1 MGQLLHS
8 VSQKLRLMLTLTCS
22 MVDMDW
28 DIPATIIPILDM
40 DLATMARGLLM
51 LSLRLKLILTSSTVD
66 ITDLVMP
73 DMVFIILPMVAMLIM
88 ERDLPML
95 SPRPMLTPTFFM
107 VDTMVLDMDTT
118 DIPMLTMA
126 RGLLTPSPRLKLIL
140 TSSMVDITDLVMPAM
155 DFTILPMVVMLT
167 MERDLPMLKPRLIPM
182 CMVDTMDS
190 VDTVVMVDMDLDV
203 VSTLDKQRISSH

>member
-1 MGQLLHS
+1 MG
-8 VSQKLRLMLTLTCS
+8 LTTE
-22 MVDMDW
+22 
-28 DIPATIIPILDM
+28 
-40 DLATMARGLLM
+40 RGLLM
-51 LSLRLKLILTSSTVD
+51 LSQRLMPIPTSCTED
-66 ITDLVMP
+66 TMDL
-73 DMVFIILPMVAMLIM
+73 
-88 ERDLPML
+88 
-95 SPRPMLTPTFFM
+95 
-107 VDTMVLDMDTT
+107 DTMVLDMDTT

-190 VDTVVMVDMDLDV
+190 VDTVVMVDTDLDV
-203 VSTLDKQRISSH
+203 VSTLDKQRISPH

>member
-1 MGQLLHS
+1 
-8 VSQKLRLMLTLTCS
+8 
-22 MVDMDW
+22 
-28 DIPATIIPILDM
+28 M
-40 DLATMARGLLM
+40 DLATM
-51 LSLRLKLILTSSTVD
+51 
-66 ITDLVMP
+66 
-73 DMVFIILPMVAMLIM
+73 
-88 ERDLPML
+88 ERDLPKL
-95 SPRPMLTPTFFM
+95 SPRPMLTPTFSM
-107 VDTMVLDMDTT
+107 VDITDYDTMVLDMDTT
-118 DIPMLTMA
+118 DIHMLTMA

-203 VSTLDKQRISSH
+203 VSTLDKQRISPH

>member
-1 MGQLLHS
+1 MG
-8 VSQKLRLMLTLTCS
+8 
-22 MVDMDW
+22 
-28 DIPATIIPILDM
+28 
-40 DLATMARGLLM
+40 
-51 LSLRLKLILTSSTVD
+51 VD

-95 SPRPMLTPTFFM
+95 SPRLKLTP
-107 VDTMVLDMDTT
+107 
-118 DIPMLTMA
+118 
-126 RGLLTPSPRLKLIL
+126 
-140 TSSMVDITDLVMPAM
+140 TSSMVDIMDLVMPDM

>member
-1 MGQLLHS
+1 MG
-8 VSQKLRLMLTLTCS
+8 
-22 MVDMDW
+22 
-28 DIPATIIPILDM
+28 
-40 DLATMARGLLM
+40 
-51 LSLRLKLILTSSTVD
+51 VD

-95 SPRPMLTPTFFM
+95 
-107 VDTMVLDMDTT
+107 
-118 DIPMLTMA
+118 
-126 RGLLTPSPRLKLIL
+126 SPRLKLIL

-167 MERDLPMLKPRLIPM
+167 MEKDLPMLKPRPIPT
-182 CMVDTMDS
+182 CMVDIMDS

-203 VSTLDKQRISSH
+203 VSTLDKQRISPH

>member
-1 MGQLLHS
+1 MGFF
-8 VSQKLRLMLTLTCS
+8 
-22 MVDMDW
+22 MVDITDLDTMV
-28 DIPATIIPILDM
+28 LDM
-40 DLATMARGLLM
+40 DIMDIPMLTTERGLLTP
-51 LSLRLKLILTSSTVD
+51 SPRLKLILTSSTVD

-88 ERDLPML
+88 ERDLLML
-95 SPRPMLTPTFFM
+95 SPRP
-107 VDTMVLDMDTT
+107 
-118 DIPMLTMA
+118 
-126 RGLLTPSPRLKLIL
+126 KLIL

-155 DFTILPMVVMLT
+155 DFTTLPMVVMLT
-167 MERDLPMLKPRLIPM
+167 MERDLPMLKPRLISM

>member
-1 MGQLLHS
+1 
-8 VSQKLRLMLTLTCS
+8 ML
-22 MVDMDW
+22 
-28 DIPATIIPILDM
+28 
-40 DLATMARGLLM
+40 
-51 LSLRLKLILTSSTVD
+51 
-66 ITDLVMP
+66 
-73 DMVFIILPMVAMLIM
+73 
-88 ERDLPML
+88 
-95 SPRPMLTPTFFM
+95 
-107 VDTMVLDMDTT
+107 DTT
-118 DIPMLTMA
+118 IPPIVMDILATMA

-203 VSTLDKQRISSH
+203 VSTLDKQRISPH